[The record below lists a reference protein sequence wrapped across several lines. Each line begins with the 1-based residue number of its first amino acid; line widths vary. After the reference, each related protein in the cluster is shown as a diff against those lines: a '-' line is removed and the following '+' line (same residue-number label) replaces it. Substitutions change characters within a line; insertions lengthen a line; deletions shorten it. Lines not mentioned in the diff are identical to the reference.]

1 MSAASVN
8 SLQDSPQFRSGKPGP
23 PFEWWTGFVDH
34 LGTLWRL
41 RMSMAGCVQGGKA
54 KGKGHD

>member
-1 MSAASVN
+1 MSAASKNPV
-8 SLQDSPQFRSGKPGP
+8 QDSPQFRSGKPGP
-23 PFEWWTGFVDH
+23 TFEWKTGFVDH

-41 RMSMAGCVQGGKA
+41 RMRDAGCVRGGKA